1 MGLVLGFLSVCSTG
15 GTEDGDRNSPH
26 ATSGPSSP
34 VLTQIAR
41 QAAEGTQGDGLSHT
55 SRARSVHSFLG
66 GRGGGTSLW
75 LLSEPIRA
83 ALQLSRKRVSS
94 RKGSLEPEAE
104 RKGQHRAQQARN
116 TCKLATNLERKKIPE
131 QRQSLDLFPV
141 QPLDPL
147 TTHLLPSCPKEL
159 PYHYKHLSAPKQPL
173 GF

>member
-1 MGLVLGFLSVCSTG
+1 MVLGFRSVCSTL
-15 GTEDGDRNSPH
+15 GTEDGDRTSPH
-26 ATSGPSSP
+26 PTSGPSSP
-34 VLTQIAR
+34 VLTQIAP
-41 QAAEGTQGDGLSHT
+41 QAAEGTQGDGPSHT

-94 RKGSLEPEAE
+94 REGSLEPEAE
-104 RKGQHRAQQARN
+104 RQGQHRAQQARN
-116 TCKLATNLERKKIPE
+116 TCKLATDLERKKIPE
-131 QRQSLDLFPV
+131 QRQSLNLFPV

-159 PYHYKHLSAPKQPL
+159 PYHYKYLSAPKLPL